1 MPNLHPF
8 SMGCSLVWF
17 AHISLGF
24 VAVLMRLIPNNVR
37 VLRDGAVVEVR
48 VGDVRVGD
56 IVDVKARGRIIPVDG
71 VVVKDWG
78 YVDE

>member
-1 MPNLHPF
+1 LRYRAIAY
-8 SMGCSLVWF
+8 LEE
-17 AHISLGF
+17 LE
-24 VAVLMRLIPNNVR
+24 RLIPNNVR

-56 IVDVKARGRIIPVDG
+56 IVDVKARGKIPVDG